1 MKNKTILV
9 LLLPFLFSSCDPPH
23 YITFDNDTEET
34 YDVLIIKKAN
44 SNNSDLIYLSEN
56 DSIKIKIESRKQY
69 QLHFG
74 IGNWSDDEIT
84 EVSNAIEKMIF
95 ENQYYSKT
103 YKNSQAIEKLLLDN
117 RKGKVFKS
125 EIMLKLD

>member
-1 MKNKTILV
+1 
-9 LLLPFLFSSCDPPH
+9 
-23 YITFDNDTEET
+23 TFDNNTEET

-117 RKGKVFKS
+117 RKGQVFKS